1 MNRRIARFFS
11 FCLAL
16 CIACAPIVSFAHSG
30 PPSEEI
36 WSLYEVVAVNAS
48 VLKGTSPD
56 YPVVKTLHEGDTLY
70 VREDINAID
79 GKWYECKTLEG
90 KAGYIH
96 MNLVEIAEE
105 DEGAVLRTIELKKS
119 GKTFKEWET
128 ERAQARA
135 LEDAQEPKT
144 DPYKKWLLMKDS
156 TTVYVTR
163 NGSCYHYDSD
173 CSNMKNPME
182 VSLYEAKEQGYR
194 KCSKCW

>member
-1 MNRRIARFFS
+1 MNRRIARLFS

-16 CIACAPIVSFAHSG
+16 CIACAPVVSFAHSG

-48 VLKGTSPD
+48 VLKGASPD

-70 VREDINAID
+70 IREDINAIND
-79 GKWYECKTLEG
+79 RWYECKTLEDE
-90 KAGYIH
+90 AGYIH
-96 MNLVEIAEE
+96 MNLVKKKVENDASGYIA
-105 DEGAVLRTIELKKS
+105 TISAPAQKKNPYR
-119 GKTFKEWET
+119 EW
-128 ERAQARA
+128 
-135 LEDAQEPKT
+135 LS
-144 DPYKKWLLMKDS
+144 KKDD